1 MDILTHFLAIP
12 LLFIFSLLYIFW
24 RNNTTTSQPGAQ
36 PKRLPPE
43 PAGARPII
51 GHLPMLMSS
60 QVHLVRT
67 LGGLADKYGPVF
79 TIRIGMPRALVVSRW
94 EAVKDC
100 FGTYDKIF
108 ASRPASCA
116 GTYLGYDNAAL
127 AFSTYDSYWRKVRK
141 MVVVELLSSTKLEKL
156 KHVWMSELT
165 SNVKELYNHIVRN
178 GGVNGVKVDMNEWM
192 RHLNYN
198 MISKIVVGRR
208 YKFTIEHG
216 IEDEEARHM
225 RKAFKEFMS
234 LAGELVSADALPF
247 RIFRWLDFEGHIKN
261 MKRVTRTMNA
271 FLQVWIDEHVK
282 KRKESTGDVEDRDF
296 IDVMLSV
303 IDDEFTAGYRY
314 TRDTIIKATAVS
326 MLQDGAETMAVNMI
340 WLMSLLLKN
349 REVLKRIQEEL
360 DAKVGRERWV
370 EDYDIDNLVYL
381 QAAVKESMRLYPPA
395 PFLVPHKASED
406 CNVDG
411 YYVPKGTQLFVNVW
425 KLHRDPRIWPEP
437 EKFSPERFLNTPEN
451 VDPAA
456 RQYGYIPFSYGRRS
470 CPGISYGLKVTHLTY
485 ARLLQG
491 FDFSPPEN
499 MAVDMSE
506 ALGITM
512 PRANPLEAVITPR
525 LPSALYAAS

>member
-1 MDILTHFLAIP
+1 MRRWAFSTYDSYWRKVRKMVVVEIAIQYEVWNKLKHVGMWKLTSNVKELYNHIVRNGGDNGAKVDMNEWMRHLNYNMISKIVMSMSRRKKESTGDVEDRDFIDVMLSVIDDEFHRRLPLYTRKP
-12 LLFIFSLLYIFW
+12 LLRQLQWYVPTAGDLVGDNQRSESDASYV
-24 RNNTTTSQPGAQ
+24 P
-36 PKRLPPE
+36 PRLPQGFDLSPRRKTAVDMSE
-43 PAGARPII
+43 ALGIKTMPRANPLEAVLTPR
-51 GHLPMLMSS
+51 LPSPL

-165 SNVKELYNHIVRN
+165 SNVKELYNHIVKN
-178 GGVNGVKVDMNEWM
+178 GGDNGVKVDMNEWM

-261 MKRVTRTMNA
+261 MKASYSDYERVSSS
-271 FLQVWIDEHVK
+271 L
-282 KRKESTGDVEDRDF
+282 DR
-296 IDVMLSV
+296 
-303 IDDEFTAGYRY
+303 
-314 TRDTIIKATAVS
+314 
-326 MLQDGAETMAVNMI
+326 
-340 WLMSLLLKN
+340 
-349 REVLKRIQEEL
+349 
-360 DAKVGRERWV
+360 
-370 EDYDIDNLVYL
+370 
-381 QAAVKESMRLYPPA
+381 
-395 PFLVPHKASED
+395 
-406 CNVDG
+406 
-411 YYVPKGTQLFVNVW
+411 
-425 KLHRDPRIWPEP
+425 
-437 EKFSPERFLNTPEN
+437 
-451 VDPAA
+451 
-456 RQYGYIPFSYGRRS
+456 
-470 CPGISYGLKVTHLTY
+470 
-485 ARLLQG
+485 
-491 FDFSPPEN
+491 
-499 MAVDMSE
+499 
-506 ALGITM
+506 
-512 PRANPLEAVITPR
+512 
-525 LPSALYAAS
+525 

>member
-1 MDILTHFLAIP
+1 
-12 LLFIFSLLYIFW
+12 
-24 RNNTTTSQPGAQ
+24 
-36 PKRLPPE
+36 
-43 PAGARPII
+43 
-51 GHLPMLMSS
+51 MLMRS

-178 GGVNGVKVDMNEWM
+178 GGDNGAKVDMNEWM

-247 RIFRWLDFEGHIKN
+247 RIFRWLDFE
-261 MKRVTRTMNA
+261 
-271 FLQVWIDEHVK
+271 
-282 KRKESTGDVEDRDF
+282 EDRDF

-370 EDYDIDNLVYL
+370 EDYDIDNLIFL

-411 YYVPKGTQLFVNVW
+411 YYIPKGTQLFVNVW

-491 FDFSPPEN
+491 FDFSPPAN

>member
-1 MDILTHFLAIP
+1 
-12 LLFIFSLLYIFW
+12 
-24 RNNTTTSQPGAQ
+24 
-36 PKRLPPE
+36 
-43 PAGARPII
+43 
-51 GHLPMLMSS
+51 
-60 QVHLVRT
+60 
-67 LGGLADKYGPVF
+67 
-79 TIRIGMPRALVVSRW
+79 
-94 EAVKDC
+94 
-100 FGTYDKIF
+100 
-108 ASRPASCA
+108 
-116 GTYLGYDNAAL
+116 
-127 AFSTYDSYWRKVRK
+127 
-141 MVVVELLSSTKLEKL
+141 
-156 KHVWMSELT
+156 
-165 SNVKELYNHIVRN
+165 
-178 GGVNGVKVDMNEWM
+178 
-192 RHLNYN
+192 
-198 MISKIVVGRR
+198 
-208 YKFTIEHG
+208 
-216 IEDEEARHM
+216 
-225 RKAFKEFMS
+225 
-234 LAGELVSADALPF
+234 
-247 RIFRWLDFEGHIKN
+247 
-261 MKRVTRTMNA
+261 
-271 FLQVWIDEHVK
+271 
-282 KRKESTGDVEDRDF
+282 
-296 IDVMLSV
+296 
-303 IDDEFTAGYRY
+303 
-314 TRDTIIKATAVS
+314 

-437 EKFSPERFLNTPEN
+437 EKFSPERFLTTPEN

-491 FDFSPPEN
+491 FDLSPPAN

-525 LPSALYAAS
+525 LPSALYAAVNPRFRYPPSITSASFTRFSSSTTVNFSFESVNTGVLAGKLSFRIVPTPPSPSITSNFSTKSGRISTTSFASCRVEYTFHASAAGAFTSISSETAPNTIFDLRGRGKAEISMEIRYN